1 MMRENNRAMVLIL
14 SLALFFA
21 YVILAVQF
29 ESFGWPL
36 LVLIRIPLSLTG
48 ISLALFL
55 TGTPLGVTVLI
66 GVLLLGGIEIVHGVV
81 LITMV
86 QEQLARGATV
96 REALLRSTA
105 MRLRPILMTALV
117 GILGLVPLSINLQEG
132 TELLQPMAVGVIG
145 GLLFSMFLTFYFM
158 PAVILAFV
166 KNR

>member
-1 MMRENNRAMVLIL
+1 
-14 SLALFFA
+14 
-21 YVILAVQF
+21 
-29 ESFGWPL
+29 
-36 LVLIRIPLSLTG
+36 
-48 ISLALFL
+48 
-55 TGTPLGVTVLI
+55 
-66 GVLLLGGIEIVHGVV
+66 V